1 MKSSRSVLFIA
12 AVYSMCQNSMQQTIT
27 ADRIN
32 RRLWE
37 MKGMKKRILWPVIL
51 AIATVYF
58 LTSETTLAFPLLMD
72 PASVFCLPVTAGIA
86 FLYLKAF
93 FPFEKR
99 RLILSLISG
108 LLMGLMFILG
118 IRYSLN
124 EIPAPTAFGFLT
136 ALSAA
141 TLLFSAF
148 TGIFLRLIPFVS
160 KAEAETKESGKKSGI
175 KPLALIFLITFA
187 VYMTALLAVYPGV
200 YSYDASVQILQVFG
214 SDPLTS
220 HHPVLHTLFLCG
232 SLKIGEALFHSYQ
245 IGLALYS
252 LIQITV
258 MAAVFSFVLYRM
270 MRRNAPLW
278 LVLASWLF
286 LAANPYMQV
295 LVLLTTKDVLFSAFF
310 LLAFDFSVDMISD
323 PEHFFQSRALTA
335 GFFLSALFSCFF
347 RNQGIYVFV
356 FFSLFALLFFIRYKK
371 KNGGARPL
379 ASRWLIFSVALAAVY
394 LTVNGPVFT
403 SLGVEKGD
411 TKEMLS
417 VPMQQ
422 LARVWH
428 EKPES
433 LSKEERAYI
442 EALILPDAL
451 EGYVRVNADPV
462 KSGFQTEVVK
472 NDPGTFIKTWA
483 AIGAKEP
490 LVYLDSF
497 LMGNW
502 GYWYPGETQ
511 YWINYIVFDGSFME
525 EEYNILHIFR
535 NSRFPQ
541 YESYLRSISL
551 TPEYEKIPLLALI
564 LNQAFPFWLMLIT
577 GTALLYRRQ
586 AALLVPLSFVFG
598 YFGTLL
604 LGPVTC
610 VRYALPL
617 IVCVP
622 LMAEILLYRTRE
634 RITKE

>member
-1 MKSSRSVLFIA
+1 MRGIK
-12 AVYSMCQNSMQQTIT
+12 
-27 ADRIN
+27 
-32 RRLWE
+32 W
-37 MKGMKKRILWPVIL
+37 RILWSAVL
-51 AIATVYF
+51 AFATVFF
-58 LTSETTLAFPLLMD
+58 LASETTLAFPLLMD

-93 FPFEKR
+93 FPVEKR
-99 RLILSLISG
+99 RLTLSLISG
-108 LLMGLMFILG
+108 FLMGLMFILG

-124 EIPAPTAFGFLT
+124 EIPAPTAFGFIT
-136 ALSAA
+136 ALLAA
-141 TLLFSAF
+141 VLLFAAF
-148 TGIFLRLIPFVS
+148 TGILLKMIPSVS
-160 KAEAETKESGKKSGI
+160 KEAVKEAEKKPVI
-175 KPLALIFLITFA
+175 KPGLKQFALLFFITFA

-200 YSYDASVQILQVFG
+200 YSYDASVQILQFFG

-232 SLKIGEALFHSYQ
+232 SLKIGEVFFHSYQ

-252 LIQITV
+252 LLQITV

-310 LLAFDFSVDMISD
+310 LLAFDFSIDMISD
-323 PEHFFQSRALTA
+323 PELFFKSRGLTA
-335 GFFLSALFSCFF
+335 VFFLSALFSCFF
-347 RNQGIYVFV
+347 RNQGIYVFIFFAV
-356 FFSLFALLFFIRYKK
+356 FAFFYFIRFKK
-371 KNGGARPL
+371 KSGGARSL
-379 ASRWLIFSVALAAVY
+379 APRWFVLAAALIAVY
-394 LTVNGPVFT
+394 MTVNGPVLT

-411 TKEMLS
+411 AKEMLC

-433 LSKEERAYI
+433 LSEEERAYI
-442 EALILPDAL
+442 EELILPDAL

-462 KSGFQTEVVK
+462 KSGFRTEVVK
-472 NDPGTFIKTWA
+472 DDPGKFVKTWA

-541 YESYLRSISL
+541 YENYLRNISL

-564 LNQAFPFWLMLIT
+564 LNQAFPFWLMLLT
-577 GTALLYRRQ
+577 GTALIYRRRP
-586 AALLVPLSFVFG
+586 AFLVPLSLIFG

-622 LMAEILLYRTRE
+622 LMMEILLFRTRE
-634 RITKE
+634 RIVKE

>member
-1 MKSSRSVLFIA
+1 MLFTVKSEMKSLVYLNQGFLLSGNEKIA
-12 AVYSMCQNSMQQTIT
+12 
-27 ADRIN
+27 
-32 RRLWE
+32 RRLWK
-37 MKGMKKRILWPVIL
+37 MTGMKRRILWSAVL
-51 AIATVYF
+51 AIATVFF

-72 PASVFCLPVTAGIA
+72 PASAFCLPVTAGIA

-99 RLILSLISG
+99 RFILSLISG
-108 LLMGLMFILG
+108 FLMGLMFILG

-148 TGIFLRLIPFVS
+148 TGIFLRMIPFVS
-160 KAEAETKESGKKSGI
+160 KTVGEGGKKPGI
-175 KPLALIFLITFA
+175 KPLALLFLITFA

-232 SLKIGEALFHSYQ
+232 SLKIGEVFFHSYQ

-252 LIQITV
+252 LIQITM

-310 LLAFDFSVDMISD
+310 LLAFDFSIDMISD
-323 PEHFFQSRALTA
+323 PEHFFKSRALMA
-335 GFFLSALFSCFF
+335 SFFLSALFSCFF
-347 RNQGIYVFV
+347 RNQGIYVFL

-371 KNGGARPL
+371 QHGGARPL

-411 TKEMLS
+411 AKEMLS

-462 KSGFQTEVVK
+462 KSGFQTGIVK
-472 NDPGTFIKTWA
+472 KDPGMFLKTWA

-502 GYWYPGETQ
+502 GYWYPGDTQ
-511 YWINYIVFDGSFME
+511 YWIDYIVFDGSFME

-541 YESYLRSISL
+541 YENYLRSISL
-551 TPEYEKIPLLALI
+551 TPEYENIPLLALI
-564 LNQAFPFWLMLIT
+564 LNQAFPFWLMLLT
-577 GTALLYRRQ
+577 GTALVYRRQ
-586 AALLVPLSFVFG
+586 AALLVPLSMIFG

-634 RITKE
+634 RIVKE

>member
-1 MKSSRSVLFIA
+1 MTGTKR
-12 AVYSMCQNSMQQTIT
+12 
-27 ADRIN
+27 
-32 RRLWE
+32 
-37 MKGMKKRILWPVIL
+37 RILWSAVL

-58 LTSETTLAFPLLMD
+58 LTSKTTLAFPLLMD
-72 PASVFCLPVTAGIA
+72 PASIFCVLVTAGIA

-99 RLILSLISG
+99 RLFLSLISG

-118 IRYSLN
+118 VRYSLN

-136 ALSAA
+136 ALLAA

-148 TGIFLRLIPFVS
+148 TGLFLQMIPFMS
-160 KAEAETKESGKKSGI
+160 KAEAAGECGKKSGI
-175 KPLALIFLITFA
+175 KRLALIFLITLA

-220 HHPVLHTLFLCG
+220 HHPILHTLFLCG
-232 SLKIGEALFHSYQ
+232 SLKMGEILFHSYQ
-245 IGLALYS
+245 IGLAVYS
-252 LIQITV
+252 LLQITA

-278 LVLASWLF
+278 LLLASWLF
-286 LAANPYMQV
+286 WAANPYMQV

-310 LLAFDFSVDMISD
+310 LLAFDFSIDMISD
-323 PEHFFQSRALTA
+323 PEHFFKSHALMA

-371 KNGGARPL
+371 KSGGARPL
-379 ASRWLIFSVALAAVY
+379 ASRWLVFSVALAAIY
-394 LTVNGPVFT
+394 LTVNGPVLT

-411 TKEMLS
+411 AKEMLS

-433 LSKEERAYI
+433 LSKEERSYI

-462 KSGFQTEVVK
+462 KSGFQTEIVK

-490 LVYLDSF
+490 LTYLDSF

-502 GYWYPGETQ
+502 GYWYPGATQ
-511 YWINYIVFDGSFME
+511 YWIDYIVFDGSFME
-525 EEYNILHIFR
+525 AEYNILHIFR

-541 YESYLRSISL
+541 YENYLRNISL

-564 LNQAFPFWLMLIT
+564 LNQAFPFWLMLVT

-586 AALLVPLSFVFG
+586 AALLVPLSFIFG

-617 IVCVP
+617 MVCVP
-622 LMAEILLYRTRE
+622 LMTELLLYRTRE
-634 RITKE
+634 RIEKE